1 MTKGATQRQSAY
13 CVCGPGFDPQH
24 CKKRKKKAKPV
35 LRGYKL
41 VLTLILM

>member
-1 MTKGATQRQSAY
+1 VQLKGRVLIV
-13 CVCGPGFDPQH
+13 CVAQDLIPNTA
-24 CKKRKKKAKPV
+24 KKEKKKAKPV